1 MTKDKH
7 YITLEQKIAILKFI
21 DEYAGSGAVSIES
34 DIDELL
40 SREVAVEFDEFGFP
54 QFSRYYS
61 GPIEPGMRFRCV
73 STDLCVPNGSG
84 KVFQVDSCS
93 DGRVRGP
100 FSCDEKWFR
109 MNYAVE
115 ETDAG

>member
-7 YITLEQKIAILKFI
+7 YITFEQKLEILEFI
-21 DEYAGSGAVSIES
+21 EECVAFGSPPADSCIERLRQHG
-34 DIDELL
+34 IL
-40 SREVAVEFDEFGFP
+40 VEFDEFGFP

-61 GPIEPGMRFRCV
+61 GPVEPGMRFRCV

-109 MNYAVE
+109 MSYAVE